1 MQHSFNDLLQNL
13 RSKENDKNLAA
24 QRLDY
29 LNDKEKSLQEF
40 LERAE
45 GQLKTIGDSIEYTKL
60 QVVDEEKIFQDF
72 KIFKSNEVKW
82 QE

>member
-1 MQHSFNDLLQNL
+1 MKRLQHEFNDKLQTL
-13 RSKENDKNLAA
+13 RTKENDKNLAA

-29 LNDKEKSLQEF
+29 LNDKESNLKEF

-60 QVVDEEKIFQDF
+60 QVIDEEKLCIDY
-72 KIFKSNEVKW
+72 
-82 QE
+82 